1 MKRVLIVAPHFPP
14 VDAADMHRVRL
25 SAPHFASFGWQPFV
39 LTVAPE
45 CLEMPVESRLL
56 DTLPVGL
63 SVTRTRALSPRW
75 TRPFGIGTIGLRAFA
90 HLYRAGARIIAR
102 ESIDLVYF
110 STTVFPVMALGRLW
124 KRRYGV
130 PYVLDIQDA
139 WLSEYYDDKPA
150 SQQPP
155 KYRWARALH
164 ATLEPFTMRK
174 VDGLIA
180 VSPAYLETLR
190 RRYPWITADICRT
203 VPFGAAAE
211 DFDIAMKLAAPSSKG
226 RDDILH
232 GVSVGRGGS
241 DVRVAATILFRA
253 VRTLTASAASRHV
266 DLSFVGTDYAPS
278 HLARKTLAPI
288 ADAEGLG
295 DRVSETPARVPYF
308 EGLRRLRASDFL
320 VLLGSDDPQYSPSK
334 VYPYLLAK
342 RPVVAVL
349 HASSPVVDLLS
360 RARAGVVVTFRDERD
375 VPAAC
380 SSLAAQLSRLLP
392 RLPCDSE
399 IDDAVLAPFSAR
411 ELTRQQCEVFDT
423 LARQRTAAVEVPCLG

>member
-45 CLEMPVESRLL
+45 CLEMPVEPRLL
-56 DTLPVGL
+56 ETLPAGL
-63 SVTRTRALSPRW
+63 PVTRTRALSTRW

-110 STTVFPVMALGRLW
+110 STTVFPVMALGRVW
-124 KRRYGV
+124 KRRFGV

-150 SQQPP
+150 SERPP

-164 ATLEPFTMRK
+164 ATLEPFTMRT

-190 RRYPWITADICRT
+190 RRYPWIRQDMCRT

-211 DFDIAMKLAAPSSKG
+211 DFDIAAKLSAPAPAR
-226 RDDILH
+226 RDDTLH
-232 GVSVGRGGS
+232 GVSVGRGGN

-253 VRTLTASAASRHV
+253 VRELTSTGSSRKV
-266 DLSFVGTDYAPS
+266 DLSFVGTDYAPP
-278 HLARKTLAPI
+278 HLARKTLTPI

-295 DRVSETPARVPYF
+295 NHVSETPARVPYF
-308 EGLRRLRASDFL
+308 EGLRHLRAADFL

-342 RPVVAVL
+342 RPIVAVL
-349 HASSPVVDLLS
+349 HASSPVVDVLS
-360 RARAGVVVTFRDERD
+360 RARAGVVVTFQDARD
-375 VPAAC
+375 VPAVA
-380 SSLAAQLSRLLP
+380 SALAAQLARLIP
-392 RLPCDSE
+392 GLPCQPE
-399 IDDAVLAPFSAR
+399 IDESVLEPFSAR
-411 ELTRQQCEVFDT
+411 ELTRQQCEVFDA
-423 LARQRTAAVEVPCLG
+423 LGRQRTAAVEVPCLG